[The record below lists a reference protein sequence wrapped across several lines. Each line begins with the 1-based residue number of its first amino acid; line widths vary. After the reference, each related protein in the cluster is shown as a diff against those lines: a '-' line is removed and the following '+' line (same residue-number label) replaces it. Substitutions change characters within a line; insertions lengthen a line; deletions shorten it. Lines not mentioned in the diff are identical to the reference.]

1 MQKLYD
7 LTSPHQRVLKR
18 TTMQTI
24 NRMRYLL
31 LAALLPASSLHAQ
44 RVTLSANRLPL
55 EKVCKEVEKQTGYYF
70 VYPKDLREKEQQI
83 SVDLKDVPVTTA
95 LQQIFERT
103 PFNYQVT
110 DKVVSVNTATRKP
123 DQDKVPKSV
132 KDSVSITVKGRIYSG
147 AQGPLENASVSTSY
161 SKKTTLT
168 NSKGEYELKGA
179 LLGEQLQVSYV
190 GYEQYK
196 EVIIKSEMNV
206 FLKAAENLLDKVV
219 VKAYGVTSKRFNT
232 SNIVTVSGKDI
243 QDLPI
248 QNPLLA
254 LEGRVPGLQIT
265 MANNSPGSPMKIEIR
280 GRNAINQRVSSD
292 PLFVIDGVPQ
302 TVMDFP
308 FLNEQSLRA
317 FNGSSNIISSG
328 LDQSGLNVGLNP
340 MFGLSPNDIESIEV
354 LKDAGATAI
363 YGSRGANGVILINTK
378 KAKSGITKF
387 SLNLSQGVKN
397 LIKKQTFLNTEQFRA
412 MRREAYANSGLT
424 PTNVP
429 GKPGFAPEL
438 FLMDSTRN
446 TDWTKYM
453 YGKAGLYTTVN
464 PQLSGGTQQ
473 ISYVI
478 SANYTRQQD
487 ITLNAGVAQSTSFL
501 MSLNNH
507 SLNNRFRSGVSFL
520 YVNSSNGKNS
530 GAANNPSILPMAPDP
545 FDSLGKLNYLA
556 YRKVGLYFP
565 FSGYL
570 QPNKSE
576 GDRINAS
583 FNAGYTL
590 LKGLEFSTQ
599 VGYSM
604 SVNNSERLMPV
615 ASLEPKSIYN
625 TTPLAGTHS
634 FGATQMATISVEPK
648 LSWNKSVGNG
658 VLTMIGGGTY
668 QSNRT
673 KSTMLSGNGYL
684 NDDLINQLEAA
695 PSISASNRMGQY
707 KYIGVFANADYTLS
721 ERYIFN
727 LSGRRDGS
735 SRFGPGKQFGN
746 FWAAGAGWIISEEKW
761 AQKFLP
767 KAFTFLKLRGSYG
780 LTGSDG
786 VGDYQYLSQWG
797 YVIEPNN
804 ATNAIMKYNDVAPLL
819 VTLAS
824 NDQFHW
830 QTNKKS
836 EVALE
841 LGLWNKVNLTI
852 DRYLDRCDN
861 QLLGYPLSMFTGF
874 NSVTANSA
882 ANVQNSGLDIMVD
895 ATPIQ
900 KKDVSWNVGFNI
912 NFQRNKL
919 ISYPNLMQSPYAS
932 IYRVGEPLN
941 SVALYHYLG
950 SDPTT
955 GKGIYYDANK
965 DGKISANYSVAPGTA
980 DDDRVVFLDMNPKF
994 SGGLYTTFRYKN
1006 WSLNPTF
1013 TFKRAYKSVGYMYD
1027 GSTLYNMTQ
1036 WQYENRWTPE
1046 NPNALLPPLTAVT
1059 SKESTNFWDSDRNYK
1074 MINTFRLNNLRV
1086 SWTMPANMA
1095 RKAHMQSFAFNLTA
1109 NNLWLLTNYKA
1120 GVDPESFEMTP
1131 SLRTVTL
1138 GCNVSF

>member
-1 MQKLYD
+1 M
-7 LTSPHQRVLKR
+7 R
-18 TTMQTI
+18 TT

-31 LAALLPASSLHAQ
+31 LAALLPASSLYAQ

-95 LQQIFERT
+95 LQQIFDRT

-110 DKVVSVNTATRKP
+110 DKVVSVNTNAKKT
-123 DQDKVPKSV
+123 DQEKVPKSI
-132 KDSVSITVKGRIYSG
+132 KDSVSITVKGRIYSANAG
-147 AQGPLENASVSTSY
+147 VLENASVSTSY
-161 SKKTTLT
+161 TKKTTLT
-168 NSKGEYELKGA
+168 NSKGEYELKGV
-179 LLGEQLQVSYV
+179 LLGEQLQISYV

-196 EVIIKSEMNV
+196 EVIMNTEMNV
-206 FLKAAENLLDKVV
+206 FLKAAENQLDKVV

-308 FLNEQSLRA
+308 SSNDIRLRA
-317 FNGSSNIISSG
+317 FNGTTNIISNG
-328 LDQSGLNVGLNP
+328 LDQSGLEVGLNP

-363 YGSRGANGVILINTK
+363 YGSRGANGVILITTK
-378 KAKSGITKF
+378 KAKTGITKF

-397 LIKKQTFLNTEQFRA
+397 VIKKQTFLNTEQFRA

-429 GKPGFAPEL
+429 GRPGYAPEL
-438 FLMDSTRN
+438 FLMDSTRY
-446 TDWTKYM
+446 TDWSKFM

-464 PQLSGGTQQ
+464 PQLTGGSSQ

-501 MSLNNH
+501 VNLNNH
-507 SLNNRFRSGVSFL
+507 SLNNRFRSGVSFI
-520 YVNSSNGKNS
+520 YMNNSNGQIN
-530 GAANNPSILPMAPDP
+530 GTANNPVIPPMAPDP

-556 YRKVGLYFP
+556 YRKVGLTFP

-570 QPNKSE
+570 QPVTSG

-599 VGYSM
+599 IGYSM
-604 SVNNSERLMPV
+604 SLNNSERVTPFS
-615 ASLEPKSIYN
+615 SLEPKSIYQP
-625 TTPLAGTHS
+625 TQVYGTHS
-634 FGATQMATISVEPK
+634 YGTTQMSTISVEPK
-648 LSWNKSVGNG
+648 LVWNESVGNG
-658 VLTMIGGGTY
+658 VLTMVAGGTY
-668 QSNRT
+668 QANRT
-673 KSTMLSGNGYL
+673 KSSLITGSGYA
-684 NDDLINQLEAA
+684 NDDLINLLEAA
-695 PSISASNRMGQY
+695 PTVSGSNKMGQY
-707 KYIGVFANADYTLS
+707 KYVGLFASADYTLS
-721 ERYIFN
+721 EKYMVS

-735 SRFGPGKQFGN
+735 SRFGPGKRFGN
-746 FWAAGAGWIISEEKW
+746 FWSAGAGWIISEEKW
-761 AQKFLP
+761 AEKLLP

-797 YVIEPNN
+797 YVIETLNG
-804 ATNAIMKYNDVAPLL
+804 TNSTMKYNDVAPLM
-819 VTLAS
+819 TMLAA

-841 LGLWNKVNLTI
+841 LGLWNKITLTA

-861 QLLGYPLSMFTGF
+861 QLLGYPLASFTGF
-874 NSVTANSA
+874 TTVTANSA
-882 ANVQNSGLDIMVD
+882 ANVQNSGWDFMVD
-895 ATPIQ
+895 ATAIQ
-900 KKDVSWNVGFNI
+900 KKDFSWNIGFNI

-919 ISYPNLMQSPYAS
+919 ISYPNLMESPYAS
-932 IYRVGEPLN
+932 LYRIGESLN
-941 SVALYHYLG
+941 NLALYHYLG
-950 SDPTT
+950 SDPAT

-965 DGKISANYSVAPGTA
+965 DGKINTNSSVAPGTA

-994 SGGLYTTFRYKN
+994 SGGFYTTFRYKN

-1013 TFKRAYKSVGYMYD
+1013 TFKRAYQKIGYMYD
-1027 GSTLYNMTQ
+1027 GSSINNMTL

-1046 NPNALLPPLTAVT
+1046 NPNALLPPLTAVP
-1059 SKESTNFWDSDRNYK
+1059 SQESTNFWGSDRNYK
-1074 MINTFRLNNLRV
+1074 MINTFRLNNLRL
-1086 SWTMPANMA
+1086 SWTMPASMA

-1109 NNLWLLTNYKA
+1109 NNLWLITNYKA
-1120 GVDPESFEMTP
+1120 GVDPESYEMAP